1 MCTDKGSPQQY
12 FVTTQLQTATCWE
25 FYPGASWDT
34 MPYCVISSFT
44 ARARLALFSL
54 PSTLRAATLAFPICR
69 SSFLLQSRP
78 QDYTPRPH
86 KHSAHRPSRW
96 VPIISKGGEEAGGRR
111 GDGRKNIPRMTK
123 LSSRLAPGTV
133 LRCDW
138 LTDGNS
144 EIASQSQAS
153 AAQRHAHSTRAIG
166 ESPSSPHPSLLRF
179 FTVFAVRH

>member
-1 MCTDKGSPQQY
+1 MYRQ
-12 FVTTQLQTATCWE
+12 
-25 FYPGASWDT
+25 
-34 MPYCVISSFT
+34 
-44 ARARLALFSL
+44 RL
-54 PSTLRAATLAFPICR
+54 PSTILCYYATTDGHLLGVLSRGQLGYNALLRHFIIYSPSPSCTLFLVFNPPSCYFGIPHLPFL
-69 SSFLLQSRP
+69 FLLQSRP